1 MQLILSL
8 KWRPHQDT
16 SGVHVEVKDQG
27 SREERTGVTWAR
39 CQREVKGLRGMT
51 EPQGEDE
58 ETPGDTRGQ

>member
-27 SREERTGVTWAR
+27 SRDRGYMGTLPER
-39 CQREVKGLRGMT
+39 
-51 EPQGEDE
+51 GEG
-58 ETPGDTRGQ
+58 TPGDDRATG